1 MQVEDIGSRILESS
15 NKTRRNQ
22 DRGRKVKG
30 VLDWL
35 TLKGVKDLQKFLG
48 LENYYCWFIKN
59 FVMIARPLYDMMKK
73 DQKQEW
79 TDRQEKAFQKLKE
92 KFIKEL
98 VLAAPDLDRK
108 IRVEVNILNYTIRE
122 ILSMEYENGK

>member
-59 FVMIARPLYDMMKK
+59 FAMIAKPLYDMMKK

-92 KFIKEL
+92 RFIKEL
-98 VLAAPDLDRK
+98 VLAAPDLDKK

-122 ILSMEYENGK
+122 ILSMEYKNGK